1 MRAPASKLIK
11 SLRVAYCMK
20 VDKAANVSVANDDGS
35 VMFPCP
41 QCGEEAVV
49 RSKHSRQIVTKY
61 VCSKCGFEGPN

>member
-1 MRAPASKLIK
+1 
-11 SLRVAYCMK
+11 MK
-20 VDKAANVSVANDDGS
+20 VDKAANISVANDDGS

-41 QCGEEAVV
+41 QCGKEVVV